1 MDPFE
6 SYRQFLDEVA
16 QSPEYWAAAAALTF
30 TENLNRE
37 MERQAISR
45 AELAKRLG
53 TSRAYV
59 TRVMQGDVN
68 FTLETMVKLALA
80 VGARIDVTL
89 EVASTVETSAS
100 QPTAGRSAFSLDWPD
115 FAKGAFLQVER
126 ANYAIGTRELTASKA
141 GAGVQNELASIA
153 A

>member
-6 SYRQFLDEVA
+6 SYRQFLDEAA

-45 AELAKRLG
+45 AQLAKRLR

-59 TRVMQGDVN
+59 TRVMRGDVN
-68 FTLETMVKLALA
+68 FTLETMAKLALA

-89 EVASTVETSAS
+89 EAASTVQASAPK
-100 QPTAGRSAFSLDWPD
+100 PTAGWSAFSREWVD
-115 FAKGAFLQVER
+115 FAKAPFLQVER
-126 ANYAIGTRELTASKA
+126 ANYAKGTRGMTASKA